1 MTTSAAHPEPGSFR
15 DPDSRVY
22 VDGGRILRLLSGEGL
37 ADWRAL
43 SSSPLFAELVAEG
56 RLVGTRDVSACSGWA
71 TEAAAVLEHDV
82 IPFVSYPY
90 EWAWGMLREAALLH
104 LSLQQRALA
113 AGLTLKDASPYN
125 VQWRGA
131 QPVFVDV
138 GSFEALREGQPWAGY
153 RQFCAL
159 FLYPL
164 LLQAWKGVPFQP
176 WLRGSLE
183 GISPANCRSLLGPR
197 DLLRRGALTHVVL
210 HSRLEHRYAE
220 RGVEVRRELAAA
232 GFRSE
237 LIAATVRGLERVV
250 SGLEW
255 RPSGSAWSAY
265 APTTSYSEADA
276 ARKERFV
283 REALEA
289 ERPRLVWDVG
299 CNDGRYARLAAER
312 AEYVVAMDSDAAVV
326 ERLFQSLAR
335 EGATRILPL
344 TLDVLDPPPALG
356 WRGRER
362 RRLHERGRPDLT
374 LCLALVHHLSI
385 GGNVP
390 VRDLVEWLEELG
402 GSLVVEFPTDG
413 DPMVRRLLERK
424 PPGHHAD
431 YRRDWFEACLAD
443 CFRIEAVEELA
454 SGTRV
459 LYRARPH

>member
-1 MTTSAAHPEPGSFR
+1 VTTSVARPEPGSFR

-56 RLVGTRDVSACSGWA
+56 SLVGTREVSAPVGSA
-71 TEAAAVLEHDV
+71 MDAAAVLEHEV

-90 EWAWGMLREAALLH
+90 EWPWGMLRDAALLH
-104 LSLQQRALA
+104 LRLERRALA

-125 VQWRGA
+125 VQWRGS

-138 GSFEALREGQPWAGY
+138 GSFEALLQGEPWAGY
-153 RQFCAL
+153 RQFCSL

-164 LLQAWKGVPFQP
+164 LLQAWKDVAFQP
-176 WLRGSLE
+176 WLRGRLE
-183 GISPANCRSLLGPR
+183 GISPGECRNLLGPS
-197 DLLRRGALTHVVL
+197 DLLRRGALTHVLL
-210 HSRLEHRYAE
+210 HSRLERRYAE
-220 RGVEVRRELAAA
+220 RGPEVRRELAAA

-237 LIAATVRGLERVV
+237 LIAATVRGLERLV
-250 SGLEW
+250 SSLEW
-255 RPSGSAWSAY
+255 RAGASAWSAY
-265 APTTSYSEADA
+265 ARTTSYTEADA

-283 REALEA
+283 RDVLAA
-289 ERPRLVWDVG
+289 SRPHLVWDVG
-299 CNDGRYARLAAER
+299 CNDGRYARLAAEL
-312 AEYVVAMDSDAAVV
+312 AEYVVAMDADAVV
-326 ERLFQSLAR
+326 VEQLFRSLAH
-335 EGATRILPL
+335 EGVTRVLPL
-344 TLDVLDPPPALG
+344 VVDVLDPPPALG

-362 RRLHERGRPDLT
+362 RPLHERGRPDLT

-390 VRDLVEWLEELG
+390 IRDLVDWLDELG
-402 GSLVVEFPTDG
+402 SSLVVEFPTGD

-424 PPGHHAD
+424 PAGHHAD

-443 CFRIEAVEELA
+443 RFLIEAVEELA
-454 SGTRV
+454 DGTRV